1 MLSMFFPPLD
11 LSGFV
16 LVQDFQCTRKL
27 LRVVSRH
34 FLCKY
39 SNFIGDISHFFQ
51 LENSKWL
58 SRKSEG
64 KLHYISWI
72 LKGGEE
78 VTKPSAY
85 KKTSETFYIVY
96 YSNGPR
102 YTDTAFNPDLS
113 IHRDCGASKKRSL
126 YCKWLINGLASVR
139 RKVIPGKKERTLRL
153 GLSERYRKNLTLGI
167 LTAASS
173 ELLGFT
179 INIYFFTKKNV
190 FNLYQN

>member
-16 LVQDFQCTRKL
+16 LVQDLQCTRKL

-58 SRKSEG
+58 SSKSEG

-85 KKTSETFYIVY
+85 KK
-96 YSNGPR
+96 PR
-102 YTDTAFNPDLS
+102 KHFTLFMFQMVPD
-113 IHRDCGASKKRSL
+113 
-126 YCKWLINGLASVR
+126 
-139 RKVIPGKKERTLRL
+139 
-153 GLSERYRKNLTLGI
+153 I
-167 LTAASS
+167 LTQ
-173 ELLGFT
+173 LLIQTSQFT
-179 INIYFFTKKNV
+179 ETVARLKRGLFTVND
-190 FNLYQN
+190 